1 MKKLITR
8 IALAASAVF
17 ALATSSFAQTN
28 LGADCGCPSV
38 SNRTTTVLLSS
49 LATAGGTED
58 GNLIDS
64 NTILDCSKLYILD
77 KKIYVPNGKSLTINP
92 GVVIKARA
100 YSTADSAVALVVS
113 RGGKIFANGTESCQ
127 IVFTAEADPMDG
139 TYALSNKGKWGG
151 IAIAGK
157 ATNNLKLSPNGPFSV
172 GVAGKICVADG
183 LGTFE
188 GFNSTNYKDQFGANL
203 TAGETFN
210 DNDNSGIM
218 TYVSIRHSGAIL
230 VLGGELNGLSLGS
243 VGRGTTIDHIEIV
256 SCADDAIEMF
266 GGTVNV
272 KHYTTLFNNDD
283 MYDYDLGY
291 TGKGQFIFG
300 IYASDTTVSADADN
314 AFEMDADDQKS
325 NLLPRSHPVVYNA
338 TMIGNT
344 KKTLSAD
351 NSGLSAFQAKE
362 LAEGEFYNSVFA
374 NFRYGLNLIK
384 AVGTRTGGFEAYH
397 NWAST
402 GGNSTNSLKIKCNA
416 FVGITKDIAIDKN
429 AATAVSATD
438 SAQFF
443 TTDLNTS
450 FASLPG
456 FVPTWAANFTT
467 NTVTTK
473 FDAVPNP
480 QITNAAGCPTPTA
493 DGFYSPVTYKGA
505 FAATGKNWLSNWAY
519 SQVLNVTT
527 GLQPCATDCNADGV
541 TNNVDFLQ
549 LLGQFNQ
556 SCQ

>member
-38 SNRTTTVLLSS
+38 SSRTTTVLLSS
-49 LATAGGTED
+49 LATVGGNDD

-151 IAIAGK
+151 VAIAGK

-243 VGRGTTIDHIEIV
+243 VGRATTIDHIEIV

-272 KHYTTLFNNDD
+272 KYYTTLFNNDD

-291 TGKGQFIFG
+291 SGKSQFIFG
-300 IYASDTTVSADADN
+300 IFASDTTVSADADN

-325 NLLPRSHPVVYNA
+325 NLLPRSHPVIYNA

-362 LAEGEFYNSVFA
+362 LAEGEIYNSVFA